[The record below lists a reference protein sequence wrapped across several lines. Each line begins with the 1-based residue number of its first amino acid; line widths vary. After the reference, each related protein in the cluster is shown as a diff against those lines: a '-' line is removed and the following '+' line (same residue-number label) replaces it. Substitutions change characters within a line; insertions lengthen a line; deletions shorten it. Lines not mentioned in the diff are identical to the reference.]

1 MTTESHDLNRAD
13 PASRHAGTR
22 VRYPLKARMLTVLR
36 TQRLTPSMIRVI
48 FTGTDMDGFESQG
61 ADDHV
66 KLLFPAV
73 GQEAPVLPTFSPN
86 GPVFAEGAARP
97 EVRDYTPRAYDPVA
111 RELTIDFALHDAGPA
126 TQWAMR
132 AAPGHHIGMAGPKG
146 SMLPADDFDWYL
158 LVGDETALPA
168 IARRLE
174 TLPPGIPAL
183 VFVEVAGPADELP
196 LPTQTDVRLHWVHRG
211 TAAPG
216 EGQGLAAAV
225 AACIL
230 PQGEGYAWVACEG
243 DVAKRLRRI
252 LVEQHGHPASWLK
265 ASGYWKRG
273 APGEHESISG

>member
-1 MTTESHDLNRAD
+1 MTTESHDLQSA
-13 PASRHAGTR
+13 ASAPRHTGTR
-22 VRYPLKARMLTVLR
+22 VRYALKARMLTVLR

-48 FTGTDMDGFESQG
+48 FTGPDMDGFESRG

-66 KLLFPAV
+66 KLLFPAE

-86 GPVFAEGAARP
+86 GPVFAEGAVRP
-97 EVRDYTPRAYDPVA
+97 EVRDYTPRAYDPAA

-126 TQWAMR
+126 TKWAMS
-132 AAPGHHIGMAGPKG
+132 AAPGQCIGMAGPKG
-146 SMLPADDFDWYL
+146 SMLPADDFDWHL

-174 TLPPGIPAL
+174 TLPAGIPAL
-183 VFVEVAGPADELP
+183 VIVEVAEPAAELP
-196 LPTQTDVRLHWVHRG
+196 LSTQADLRLHWVHRG
-211 TAAPG
+211 AAAAG

-230 PQGEGYAWVACEG
+230 PKGEGYAWVACEG

-252 LVEQHGHPASWLK
+252 LVEQHGQPAAWLK

-273 APGEHESISG
+273 APGAHESISG